1 MRRRRNTKHKRRHQS
16 PIVDPASHAGKPAA
30 VYYRKDASGYY
41 GECRIGN
48 CRYGTVCHS
57 RAQVREEMRQHR
69 RRVHPDPAIIPADC

>member
-1 MRRRRNTKHKRRHQS
+1 MRRRNAKHNRRRQS
-16 PIVDPASHAGKPAA
+16 PIADPPSHAGKSAA
-30 VYYRKDASGYY
+30 IYYRKDGGYY

-69 RRVHPDPAIIPADC
+69 RRVHPDPAIAPADR